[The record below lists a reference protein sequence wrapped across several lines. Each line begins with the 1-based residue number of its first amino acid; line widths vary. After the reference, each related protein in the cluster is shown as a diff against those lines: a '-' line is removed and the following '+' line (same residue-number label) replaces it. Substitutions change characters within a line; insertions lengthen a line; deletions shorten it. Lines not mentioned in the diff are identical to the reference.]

1 MALAGPELDEGAEED
16 DPIVPDD
23 ELPVPEDELLL
34 ELPEAAC
41 DDEDP
46 DVDLADVTDA
56 VDVLCVELGRVK
68 ASPPATARPSTPA
81 PAVPARSRRRARSRA
96 TTAVTVRGLLLFIM
110 TPSRKL
116 APLIFRNGLWL
127 GFPVL
132 LLQL

>member
-46 DVDLADVTDA
+46 DVDLADVPDA

-132 LLQL
+132 LQQL

>member
-1 MALAGPELDEGAEED
+1 MALAEPELDEGAEED
-16 DPIVPDD
+16 DPIDPA
-23 ELPVPEDELLL
+23 DELLL
-34 ELPEAAC
+34 PEPPEAAC
-41 DDEDP
+41 DDDDP
-46 DVDLADVTDA
+46 DVDPADVPDA
-56 VDVLCVELGRVK
+56 ADVLCVELGRVK

-132 LLQL
+132 LQQL

>member
-1 MALAGPELDEGAEED
+1 VALAGPELDEGAEED

-46 DVDLADVTDA
+46 DVDLADVPDA

-116 APLIFRNGLWL
+116 APLMCRSGLWL

-132 LLQL
+132 LRQL